1 MNLDL
6 RNSDGDSSQRMLN
19 AIEPGSVVPV
29 HRHQKTSE
37 TVVVLRGRVVE
48 SIMMVR
54 ECWSSLLCWEIAT
67 SLTLLA
73 MTLGTTLL
81 AMTCLW
87 HVR

>member
-1 MNLDL
+1 MKIDSILLDKLTALAKESPRL
-6 RNSDGDSSQRMLN
+6 R
-19 AIEPGSVVPV
+19 
-29 HRHQKTSE
+29 
-37 TVVVLRGRVVE
+37 

-73 MTLGTTLL
+73 MTFWTLLLAMTFWTSLL